1 MNYIYP
7 IASKISKVDKAI
19 LMQQQ
24 AKLIWMTG
32 LSGSGK
38 STLALQFEYF
48 LFTQKFK
55 TFLLDG
61 DTVRNG
67 LNKDLGFSDD
77 DRKENLRRIAEV
89 SKLMIDSGLIVISA
103 FISPFKAE
111 RELIKEIVGAENFVE
126 VFVDCPLEEC
136 EKRDVKGLY
145 DKARKGMIK
154 NFTGIDSPYEKPEN
168 PDIHLKTNEQDVSSC
183 LDILVQKIVPTL
195 SI

>member
-7 IASKISKVDKAI
+7 IASKISTNDKSK
-19 LMQQQ
+19 LMNQHP
-24 AKLIWMTG
+24 KLIWMTG

-38 STLALQFEYF
+38 STLALQFEYY
-48 LFTQKFK
+48 LFTQNFK

-89 SKLMIDSGLIVISA
+89 SKLMIDSGLIVVSA
-103 FISPFKAE
+103 FISPFKVE
-111 RELIKEIVGAENFVE
+111 RELIKEIVGAENFIE

-145 DKARKGMIK
+145 DKARKGIIK
-154 NFTGIDSPYEKPEN
+154 NFTGIDSPYEKPEK
-168 PDIHLKTNEQDVSSC
+168 PDILLKTNEQNISAC
-183 LDILVQKIVPTL
+183 MDILVQKIVPT
-195 SI
+195 ITI